1 MLDGF
6 KFITNTSLKQVTD
19 RESGRSASSISVSTP
34 TTSDFDLRK
43 NLVDDDD
50 DDERPS
56 FSFLTP
62 ATSPESV
69 DENKLRPWFVNG
81 KCLASSSL

>member
-43 NLVDDDD
+43 NLVDDD
-50 DDERPS
+50 ERPS

-69 DENKLRPWFVNG
+69 DENKLRPLFVNG
-81 KCLASSSL
+81 NCLASSSL